1 MSRRSRATAW
11 RFAAP
16 TQSRSEA
23 STRAFASTASQTWS
37 SAFACATE
45 AAAPWS
51 SLACRSRKTS
61 TACGSQP
68 SPPSASASPSETC
81 TASSTAGATAKTSWS
96 GNRISAVSD
105 YESRVEEL
113 HQKKKK
119 NLGMGGPEKIAKQHE
134 RGKLTVR
141 ERIDLLFD
149 TGTFVE
155 LGLLAQNRDGS
166 DSAPADGVVT
176 GHGEIEGRQVWVIA
190 YDFTVMAGSMGAVGE
205 QFKAARVRELA
216 LRYRKPIVWLLDSAG
231 ARIQEA
237 AGSTFAGT
245 GWLFAEQVVMSG
257 VIPQVAAML
266 GPCAA
271 GTAYIPGLADFV
283 PMVKATSSMAL
294 GGARLVKAATGED
307 VTDHDMGGSQVHCYE
322 SGVGDNEVADDQE
335 CIAQVRRF
343 LSYLPS
349 SNLEPPPW
357 VPTDDPADRDVEGL
371 DKLVPANPRQ
381 AYDVRKVIQRIVDQG
396 GPAGE
401 GLRPAAGRGEY
412 PHASSSWFEI
422 KPAGA
427 KHLVVGFCRMAGH
440 AVGVVANQPLFKGGI
455 LDVDA
460 ADKAAR
466 FIRLCDAFNVPLLY
480 LMDVPGF
487 LVGSGVEK
495 EGIIRHGAKMLYA
508 TSEATVPKITV
519 VMRKA
524 YGAGYFVM
532 CGKGYYPDLIVAWPF
547 AEISVMGPEGA
558 VNIIF
563 NKVVEAAEN
572 PAETRAQLVE
582 RIRETISPYVAAG
595 WAMIDDVID
604 PADTRRVIIRGLEQA
619 RDKKVERPW
628 RKHGNI
634 PV

>member
-1 MSRRSRATAW
+1 MSD
-11 RFAAP
+11 
-16 TQSRSEA
+16 
-23 STRAFASTASQTWS
+23 
-37 SAFACATE
+37 
-45 AAAPWS
+45 
-51 SLACRSRKTS
+51 
-61 TACGSQP
+61 
-68 SPPSASASPSETC
+68 
-81 TASSTAGATAKTSWS
+81 
-96 GNRISAVSD
+96 D
-105 YESRVEEL
+105 YESRVRDLEARR
-113 HQKKKK
+113 QQ
-119 NLGMGGPEKIAKQHE
+119 NLAMGGDEKIAKQHE
-134 RGKLTVR
+134 KGKLTVR

-149 TGTFVE
+149 AGSFVE
-155 LGLLAQNRDGS
+155 LGLLAKDREGTDN
-166 DSAPADGVVT
+166 APADGVVT
-176 GHGEIEGRQVWVIA
+176 GHGLVDGRQVWVIA

-205 QFKAARVRELA
+205 QFKASRVRELA

-245 GWLFAEQVVMSG
+245 GYLFYDQVVMSG

-283 PMVKATSSMAL
+283 PMVKGTSSMSL

-322 SGVGDNEVADDQE
+322 SGVGDNEVPDDAA
-335 CIAQVRRF
+335 CIVEVRRF

-349 SNLEPPPW
+349 SNQSPPPF
-357 VPTDDPADRDVEGL
+357 VASDDPADRPVAGL
-371 DKLVPANPRQ
+371 EKIVPASPRA
-381 AYDVRKVIQRIVDQG
+381 AYDVRRVIKAVFDQG
-396 GPAGE
+396 
-401 GLRPAAGRGEY
+401 
-412 PHASSSWFEI
+412 SWFEV
-422 KPAGA
+422 KPTWAKNVVIGFARAG
-427 KHLVVGFCRMAGH
+427 GH
-440 AVGVVANQPLFKGGI
+440 AVGLVANQPLVKGGI
-455 LDVDA
+455 LDSDA

-466 FIRLCDAFNVPLLY
+466 FIRMCDAFNVPLVY
-480 LMDVPGF
+480 LVDVPGF
-487 LVGSGVEK
+487 MVGSQVEK

-524 YGAGYFVM
+524 YGAGYYVM
-532 CGKGYYPDLIVAWPF
+532 AGKGYAPDVLVAWPL

-563 NKVVEAAEN
+563 NKQIEASAN
-572 PAETRAQLVE
+572 PEETRAQLL
-582 RIRETISPYVAAG
+582 ETIRAQINPYVAAG

-604 PADTRRVIIRGLEQA
+604 PAETRRVIVRGLEQA
-619 RDKKVERPW
+619 ADKRVDRPW